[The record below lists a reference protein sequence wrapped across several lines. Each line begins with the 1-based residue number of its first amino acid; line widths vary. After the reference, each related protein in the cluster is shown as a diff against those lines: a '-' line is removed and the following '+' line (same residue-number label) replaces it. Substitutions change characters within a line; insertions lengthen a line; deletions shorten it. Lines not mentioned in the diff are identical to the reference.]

1 MKKNWNFY
9 FCQNNRNV
17 GTRELVDK
25 FQVGKIQ
32 IANMSNKD
40 EIYKLWIT
48 NENDKGKLLN
58 KFKKSNGI
66 MIDNEFTVNVLP
78 SILLNH

>member
-1 MKKNWNFY
+1 
-9 FCQNNRNV
+9 
-17 GTRELVDK
+17 
-25 FQVGKIQ
+25 
-32 IANMSNKD
+32 MSNKD

-48 NENDKGKLLN
+48 NENDKGKLLI

-78 SILLNH
+78 SILISH